1 MKSFQ
6 IILKGLLIVLA
17 LWCCKACFIIEGT
30 GGSTGVVTE
39 INDNKLKVDFILK
52 YLDTFFIKYP
62 EYIVPDSIQNMFEF
76 KSNDY
81 EHLNLSKFYF
91 SNNPTEVYFI
101 QWKGPGYINVR
112 AILDVNSNNTIW
124 TNLQEDVSESEIL
137 RIKNRFEDSIIYKIE
152 QIILNNEIKDSIY
165 R

>member
-1 MKSFQ
+1 M
-6 IILKGLLIVLA
+6 
-17 LWCCKACFIIEGT
+17 
-30 GGSTGVVTE
+30 
-39 INDNKLKVDFILK
+39 
-52 YLDTFFIKYP
+52 
-62 EYIVPDSIQNMFEF
+62 
-76 KSNDY
+76 
-81 EHLNLSKFYF
+81 SKFYF

-152 QIILNNEIKDSIY
+152 QIIINNEIKDSIY